1 PSRLDRA
8 RRPRTSDPRRDRRQ
22 GQGGRG
28 LRRRPSERMARRARL
43 GSARRVGAMSGL
55 VPSAQSAYGR
65 LVGDVDCTYAELLN
79 RAMVILERCR
89 ELRQQLAGSADE
101 RYVEALEAQL
111 RRETFVVV
119 KGGEGEVR

>member
-1 PSRLDRA
+1 
-8 RRPRTSDPRRDRRQ
+8 
-22 GQGGRG
+22 
-28 LRRRPSERMARRARL
+28 
-43 GSARRVGAMSGL
+43 MSGL
-55 VPSAQSAYGR
+55 VPLVRSAYGR

-119 KGGEGEVR
+119 EGGEREVS